1 MQSPMS
7 ESRDPQLTKIL
18 PDRGVA
24 TTTDRVDELAND
36 FVQRWQRG
44 ERVPA
49 EAYLQ
54 RYAHLAENDAFELV
68 LTEVVLR
75 QEYGEPATLD
85 EFTWR
90 FPQFADRLQRHFAL
104 HASLVTHVEG
114 TGSTADDIP
123 KTTVSVPSQSQSTPT
138 IPGFELLEEL
148 GRGGMGVVYR
158 AREVSL
164 GRDVAIKFLPAEYSD
179 DSVRLERFKREA
191 RTASALNH
199 PNICTV
205 HALEEHDGR
214 RFIVM
219 ELVEG
224 QTLQAITAQ
233 RPAITEIIQHMRQVA
248 GALTSAHAAG
258 VVHRDIKPDN
268 IMVRPD
274 GYVKVLDFGLARRLP
289 ALAPGM
295 IDEYRTTCTGA
306 ILGTVAFMS
315 PEQTRGEAA
324 ETASDIFS
332 LGIILYQLVT
342 GQHPFEAGSAWETLH
357 AISALPTTPVNR
369 LNPAVPAALVQLTEA
384 MLHKD
389 PLLRPT
395 AAELE
400 SSLQA
405 LLTSPRQCVIP
416 ATVAERAIVH
426 RKPELAALKTAFDK
440 ADAGTGSIICLAG
453 EPGIGKTTLVEDFFA
468 TLAAD
473 ERPCWI
479 GRGHCSE
486 RLAESEAYLPIIDAL
501 EDLLRGDESGT
512 VARLMQLVAP
522 TWYAYA
528 RPSTPLRNSDAPNR
542 AGSATS
548 RPDSELTPPVALTR
562 ASSQQA
568 MLREFYNL
576 LQEVSR
582 LGPVVLLFDD
592 VHWADASTVDLIAY
606 LGRHC
611 QRLRLLIVV
620 TYRPTELLLGPH
632 PFHRAKLELLGS
644 GACSEHV
651 IGFLSWD
658 DIRDYLA
665 VAFPQ
670 HVFPPDFTELIHQAT
685 EGSPL
690 FMVDLLR
697 YLRERGVI
705 SNLDGQWTLVNETF
719 DLRQNLP
726 DSILSMIQR
735 KLDLLSEED
744 RKLLSTASVQG
755 HEFDSAAVAGALEL
769 DAADVEERLGEL
781 DRVHGLVRLSWED
794 EFADGTVTL
803 RYVFVHALYQQ
814 SLYTALQPSRRAALG
829 IALARTLEHLHGSG
843 NAAPAELACL
853 CEVGRD
859 YPQAAKNFWLA
870 AQDAASVFA
879 HREAVVL
886 ARRGLR
892 MLENLP
898 ESPERNELELPLQ
911 TTLGMQL
918 QVTNGFAAREA
929 RHAYD
934 RARQLCRQ
942 VPDSG
947 QLFPVL
953 WGLWLYSKVRSELG
967 KAQEMADELL
977 VLAQRLRD
985 PDLALQ
991 AYQALGMTAFCRGT
1005 PAATLQHVEQA
1016 TALYDR
1022 DRHHAHAD
1030 QFGQDP
1036 GVICKAFGAVALWI
1050 LGYPDEARRQSD
1062 AAIQMSLRLSP
1073 SSQSVALHFAA
1084 MLHQLCRDPARV
1096 SQYTKNASEI
1106 AAEHGFSFWQ
1116 AGSSVLGGWA
1126 LASGGSL
1133 DAGLNCLRQGLLDW
1147 NATNSIT
1154 YRTYYLGL
1162 LADVLRQR
1170 GDLAESQRVI
1180 EEALVLVEQTH
1191 ERLYEAELH
1200 RLRGEL
1206 RLPENR
1212 HEAEKLFYKS
1222 LSVARHQDAKS
1233 FELRA
1238 ALSLAKL
1245 HATDSRRLESRNLL
1259 AEAIEKITEGLDTRD
1274 LQDAR
1279 RTLESL

>member
-1 MQSPMS
+1 MVVSMS
-7 ESRDPQLTKIL
+7 DSGEIPQTKIL
-18 PDRGVA
+18 PNRSA
-24 TTTDRVDELAND
+24 PLTSEHVDELAND

-49 EAYLQ
+49 EAYLN
-54 RYAHLAENDAFELV
+54 RHSNLVDDDAFELV

-75 QEYGEPATLD
+75 QEYGEPPSLE
-85 EFTWR
+85 EFSWR
-90 FPQFADRLQRHFAL
+90 FPHFAERLQRHFAL

-114 TGSTADDIP
+114 DGSTAAD
-123 KTTVSVPSQSQSTPT
+123 TVKPPVPSTLPPSSSPT

-205 HALEEHDGR
+205 HALDEHDGR

-224 QTLQAITAQ
+224 QTLHAINAQ
-233 RPAITEIIQHMRQVA
+233 RPPITEIAQHMRQAA
-248 GALTSAHAAG
+248 GALASAHAAG
-258 VVHRDIKPDN
+258 VVHRDIKPEN

-289 ALAPGM
+289 ALEPGA
-295 IDEYRTTCTGA
+295 IDEYRTTSSGA
-306 ILGTVAFMS
+306 ILGTVAYMS
-315 PEQTRGEAA
+315 PEQTRGDAA

-342 GQHPFEAGSAWETLH
+342 GQHPFESGSAWETLH
-357 AISALPTTPVNR
+357 AISALPATPVNR
-369 LNPAVPAALVQLTEA
+369 LNPVVPAALAQLTEA

-395 AAELE
+395 AEE
-400 SSLQA
+400 VETSLQSILSSTGRCLA
-405 LLTSPRQCVIP
+405 PTAAVERVI
-416 ATVAERAIVH
+416 VQ
-426 RKPELAALKTAFDK
+426 RKPELAALRSAFDK
-440 ADAGTGSIICLAG
+440 ADAGTGSVSCLAG

-468 TLAAD
+468 SLAAD

-486 RLAESEAYLPIIDAL
+486 RLADTEAYLPVIDAL
-501 EDLLRGDESGT
+501 EDLLRGDKSGT

-522 TWYAYA
+522 TWYAYV
-528 RPSTPLRNSDAPNR
+528 RPAATPRTLEATAPQ
-542 AGSATS
+542 GSKIAS
-548 RPDSELTPPVALTR
+548 GSELTPPIPLTR

-576 LQEVSR
+576 IQEVSR

-592 VHWADASTVDLIAY
+592 VHWADVSTVDLIAY

-611 QRLRLLIVV
+611 QRLRLLILV

-644 GACSEHV
+644 GACTEHV
-651 IGFLSWD
+651 IGFLSRD
-658 DIRDYLA
+658 DIRDYLEI
-665 VAFPQ
+665 AFPQ
-670 HVFPPDFTELIHQAT
+670 HELPPDFTELIHQAT

-690 FMVDLLR
+690 FMADLLR

-705 SNLDGQWTLVNETF
+705 SNVDGRWTLTNEAF

-735 KLDLLSEED
+735 KLDLLSEDD

-755 HEFDSAAVAGALEL
+755 QEFDSAAVAGALER

-814 SLYTALQPSRRAALG
+814 ALYTALQPSRRAAMG
-829 IALARTLEHLHGSG
+829 IALARTLERLHGSG

-859 YPQAAKNFWLA
+859 YAQAAKNFWLA

-898 ESPERNELELPLQ
+898 ETFDRCELELPLQ

-929 RHAYD
+929 RQAYD

-977 VLAQRLRD
+977 DLAQRLRA

-991 AYQALGMTAFCRGT
+991 AYQALGMTAFCRGI
-1005 PAATLQHVEQA
+1005 PSETLQHVEQA

-1073 SSQSVALHFAA
+1073 SSQAVALHFAA

-1096 SQYTKNASEI
+1096 SQFTKNASEI

-1126 LASGGSL
+1126 LASSGSL

-1147 NATNSIT
+1147 NATNSMT

-1170 GDLAESQRVI
+1170 GDVAESLRVI
-1180 EEALVLVEQTH
+1180 EEGLTLVEQSD

-1206 RLPENR
+1206 RLPDDR
-1212 HEAEKLFYKS
+1212 HEAEEHFYKS
-1222 LSVARHQDAKS
+1222 LTVARHQGARS
-1233 FELRA
+1233 FELRTATSLA
-1238 ALSLAKL
+1238 ALHASDSKKSEARKL
-1245 HATDSRRLESRNLL
+1245 LL
-1259 AEAIEKITEGLDTRD
+1259 DAMEKIAEGPDTRD
-1274 LQDAR
+1274 LQEAKR
-1279 RTLESL
+1279 ILENL